1 MQLLDEQDP
10 QGGTVEIATPEQLL
24 EIQDGHRFELIDGTL
39 VERHM
44 GAQAGEVTA
53 IIIGLLRQHVQER
66 RTGKV
71 FSADCGYQI
80 FGEAK
85 RVSFPDISYIARG
98 RLPEDKSPGGHAR
111 IPPDLAVEVV
121 SPNDTAEEVE
131 ARRVDFLRA
140 GTRLFWVVYPG
151 SRTVHVSHQK
161 SNALTLGEG
170 DELSGEDVLPG
181 FVCRVAALFEEL

>member
-1 MQLLDEQDP
+1 MQLLEEQDL
-10 QGGTVEIATPEQLL
+10 QGGAAETATPEQLL
-24 EIQDGHRFELIDGTL
+24 EIQDGHRYELIDGKL

-44 GAQAGEVTA
+44 GAQVGEITA
-53 IIIGLLRQHVQER
+53 VIIGLLRQHVQER

-85 RVSFPDISYIARG
+85 RVRFPDVSFIARG

-121 SPNDTAEEVE
+121 SPNDTAEEIE

-140 GTRLFWVVYPG
+140 GTPLFWVVFPG
-151 SRTVHVSHQK
+151 SRTVHVSHPG

-181 FVCRVAALFEEL
+181 FVCKVAALFEDL